1 MLDIRQFFDPTEQRD
16 SGLPMARSYATT
28 FSMRS
33 LSLLALCSFAVV
45 VFAACRDHQP
55 SQSARRLFD
64 ESPEAVVKRY
74 LDARFH
80 GPPRV
85 VYECATSADR
95 AAMRLEVLE
104 QQDSQAASM
113 LGSFATYEIK
123 DVQTAGD
130 TATAVI
136 DVTTPDYGQLDLD
149 WTAIARLNQT
159 NNKEAQR
166 VVLDAVQKVPK
177 VTTTQR
183 LQLRHESD
191 GRKVDMNWAAAKRR

>member
-1 MLDIRQFFDPTEQRD
+1 M
-16 SGLPMARSYATT
+16 SSC
-28 FSMRS
+28 
-33 LSLLALCSFAVV
+33 SLLALCSCAVV
-45 VFAACRDHQP
+45 AFAACRDRQP
-55 SQSARRLFD
+55 SQSARRLSD
-64 ESPEAVVKRY
+64 EPPEAVVKRY

-104 QQDSQAASM
+104 QQDSQAAST
-113 LGSFATYEIK
+113 LGSFVTYEIK

-130 TATAVI
+130 TSTAVI
-136 DVTTPDYGQLDLD
+136 EVTTPDYGQLDVD
-149 WTAIARLNQT
+149 WPAIARLNQT

-166 VVLDAVQKVPK
+166 VVLDAVQKVRK
-177 VTTTQR
+177 TTTTQR

-191 GRKVDMNWAAAKRR
+191 GWKVDTGWAAAKRR